1 MCMRVYAYVCNI
13 CVCVCVFVYTYAR
26 LFVYIHMRVFTLTNA
41 HTQEGE
47 LVAVAG
53 ITIEALCLNP
63 LELEHEIL
71 NPKLEAAH
79 ANTGARTR
87 GSGQWHQPKPCP
99 KP

>member
-1 MCMRVYAYVCNI
+1 M
-13 CVCVCVFVYTYAR
+13 CVCVCIYICEIVRVHTYACVHAHKR
-26 LFVYIHMRVFTLTNA
+26 T
-41 HTQEGE
+41 HTQAGE